1 MPIVFSIF
9 KYLFI
14 FGSTLK
20 IGSIFMRN
28 LVYKIFLRK
37 SIYKSGM
44 QVNLKRNF
52 IFCRNFL
59 PKNYNI
65 ITVEF

>member
-1 MPIVFSIF
+1 MPILFSIF

-20 IGSIFMRN
+20 IGSIFMRK

-59 PKNYNI
+59 PKNSNI